1 MPCSCCAG
9 ESLDIFGERGAR
21 RELRRYLRD
30 GLGGDDAKLI
40 AAWAEEGGLDGAT
53 VVEVGGGIGQV
64 QAELLRRGASSGTVV
79 EVVAGYRD
87 AAAELA
93 RAVGVEDRSSFLLA
107 DLLTT
112 PEAVGRADVV
122 VLRRVVCCS
131 PSGPRLLGVAAGK
144 TRRVLLA
151 SYPRDNVDNRA
162 FSHVENFFF
171 ALIRKR
177 FRSYVHPPEALDR
190 EAAMHGLRRA
200 RTSRGAIWE
209 TARYEPVAAL
219 TNS

>member
-1 MPCSCCAG
+1 
-9 ESLDIFGERGAR
+9 
-21 RELRRYLRD
+21 
-30 GLGGDDAKLI
+30 
-40 AAWAEEGGLDGAT
+40 
-53 VVEVGGGIGQV
+53 
-64 QAELLRRGASSGTVV
+64 
-79 EVVAGYRD
+79 
-87 AAAELA
+87 
-93 RAVGVEDRSSFLLA
+93 
-107 DLLTT
+107 
-112 PEAVGRADVV
+112 
-122 VLRRVVCCS
+122 
-131 PSGPRLLGVAAGK
+131 
-144 TRRVLLA
+144 VLLA
-151 SYPRDNVDNRA
+151 SYPRDNVATRA